1 MEQST
6 AGISLDT
13 LSRKRV
19 EKRRREAKDVRVHQR
34 LSALLWLNEGR
45 PAAEV
50 ARLLDV
56 CPRTVR
62 NWVDLFREK
71 GLDGLCDLQ
80 YQGDP
85 G

>member
-6 AGISLDT
+6 GGLSLDT
-13 LSRKRV
+13 LFRKKV
-19 EKRRREAKDVRVHQR
+19 EKRRREAKDVRLHKR
-34 LSALLWLNEGR
+34 LSALLWLNQGYSTD
-45 PAAEV
+45 EV
-50 ARLLDV
+50 AELLDV

-62 NWVDLFREK
+62 NWVDLFQGQ
-71 GLDGLCDLQ
+71 GLDALCDLQ